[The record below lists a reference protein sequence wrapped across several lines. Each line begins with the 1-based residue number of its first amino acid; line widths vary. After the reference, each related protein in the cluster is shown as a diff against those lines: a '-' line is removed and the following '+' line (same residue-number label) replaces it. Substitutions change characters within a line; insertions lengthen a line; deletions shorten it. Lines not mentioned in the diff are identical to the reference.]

1 VDHEN
6 LAAPEKGRRIR
17 VRGVATVRS
26 SRRSISLIAVVGAL
40 MVLSSIGL
48 SHMVGRRAP
57 AERVIVIP
65 AGTAERL
72 AAGEDVSL
80 IPDDLRFHLRDRLVL
95 VNHDVTT
102 HRVGPFAVAP
112 GERVEKRL
120 SEAAT
125 IEGFCSLHASGRI
138 TIEVD
143 RT

>member
-1 VDHEN
+1 
-6 LAAPEKGRRIR
+6 
-17 VRGVATVRS
+17 
-26 SRRSISLIAVVGAL
+26 LIAVVGAL

-48 SHMVGRRAP
+48 SHVVGRSEP

-72 AAGEDVSL
+72 AAGEDVAL
-80 IPDDLRFHLRDRLVL
+80 IPDDLRFRVRDRLVM

-112 GERVEKRL
+112 GERLEKRF
-120 SEAAT
+120 SEVAT

-143 RT
+143 GT